1 MAKQNK
7 HLDHLEDRIIL
18 DGSNG
23 GKEAIKILREMGKFL
38 SGKPGPGMLVTTKWD
53 GAPAIICGIDPR
65 DGKFFVGT
73 KSVFAQTPKLMKTE
87 QDIRENYSGALS
99 NKLSAALKYLPSV
112 VTSGI
117 LQGDLMFTDDK
128 KLETIDGERFITFR
142 PNTIT
147 YAANPK
153 TPLGKQIDQAQLGIV
168 FHTKYTGTDFSDM
181 TASFQVTDNDFKAN
195 NQVWCEKA
203 TFQDMSGAANF
214 TMSERAQYEKLIN
227 KAEGSL
233 RQASGLLDKIQSGKR
248 TLAIDT
254 EYLKFFNKYVRDGR
268 NIPSVKKAYEDFY
281 KHLYAEYEKVAKKY
295 KSEGSVD
302 KKVQQYLDVV
312 KFIEDNKQ
320 GFMMLIASYMN
331 LLEAKMMLVEKM
343 KKVGQLR
350 LFVDMGGGDYK
361 VTNPEGFVAVVNDKA
376 TKLIDRME
384 FSKLNFTVPKQ
395 WG

>member
-1 MAKQNK
+1 MAKANK

-18 DGSNG
+18 DGASG
-23 GKEAIKILREMGKFL
+23 GQESIKILREMGKFL

-73 KSVFAQTPKLMKTE
+73 KSVFAKSPKVMKTQ
-87 QDIRENYSGALS
+87 QDIRENYSGALVG
-99 NKLSAALKYLPSV
+99 KLSAALQYLPSV

-147 YAANPK
+147 YAAKPD
-153 TPLGKQIDQAQLGIV
+153 TPLGKQIHQAQLGIV
-168 FHTKYTGTDFSDM
+168 FHTKYTGDSLADM
-181 TASFQVTDNDFKAN
+181 SASFQVTDNDFRGN

-203 TFQDMSGAANF
+203 TFQDISGAANF
-214 TMSERAQYEKLIN
+214 TMAERAQYEKFIN
-227 KAEGSL
+227 RAEGSL
-233 RQASGLLDKIQSGKR
+233 RQASGLLNKIQSGKK

-254 EYLKFFNKYVRDGR
+254 EFLKFFNKYVREGR
-268 NIPSVKKAYEDFY
+268 NIPSVRKAYEDFY
-281 KHLYAEYEKVAKKY
+281 KHLYSEYEKVAKKY
-295 KSEGSVD
+295 KTSSSVD
-302 KKVQQYLDVV
+302 KKVQEYLDAVN
-312 KFIEDNKQ
+312 FIEMNKRD
-320 GFMMLIASYMN
+320 FEMLIATYMN
-331 LLEAKMMLVEKM
+331 LLAAKVILVDKM
-343 KKVGQLR
+343 KKVGSLR

-361 VTNPEGFVAVVNDKA
+361 VTNPEGFVAVMNDKA

-384 FSKLNFTVPKQ
+384 FSKLNFSVPKQ